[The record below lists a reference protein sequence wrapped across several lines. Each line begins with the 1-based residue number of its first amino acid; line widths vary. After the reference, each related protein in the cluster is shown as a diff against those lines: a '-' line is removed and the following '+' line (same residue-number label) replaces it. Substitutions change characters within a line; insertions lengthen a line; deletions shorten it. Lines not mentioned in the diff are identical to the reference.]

1 LIERK
6 LKRIKLIVQYDGTD
20 FCGWAEQPQ
29 VRTVQGTLKECIL
42 RAIGEEVEL
51 RGASRT
57 DSGVH
62 ASGQVCDF
70 VTSVPVPA
78 EKWPKVLNRLLPTD
92 VRVIKAF
99 SVPFR
104 FHSRFFARSRV
115 YEYRMV
121 EEEHANPIM
130 SRYVFAAGC
139 PLDVEA
145 MNICAQSLLG
155 THDFSG
161 FAIAVQEIENP
172 VRTMFSASVRRMKG
186 EVRIRLEATGFLRG
200 MARKIAGA
208 LWEVGRRKRSRCEFE
223 VLLQE
228 GSWMKEQP
236 PRVLPPRGLT
246 LVRVKYGKSLR
257 DIREVCGE
265 RNGSSIN

>member
-1 LIERK
+1 MIERK
-6 LKRIKLIVQYDGTD
+6 AKRIKLVVQYDGTD

-29 VRTVQGTLKECIL
+29 VRTVQGTLKECIR

-51 RGASRT
+51 QGASRT

-70 VTSVPVPA
+70 ATHVPIPS
-78 EKWPKVLNRLLPTD
+78 EKWPRILNRLLPMD
-92 VRVIKAF
+92 MRILRA
-99 SVPFR
+99 SLVPMR

-121 EEEHANPIM
+121 EDEHPHPMIT
-130 SRYVFAAGC
+130 RYVFNAGY

-145 MNICAQSLLG
+145 MNDCVQLLLG

-161 FAIAVQEIENP
+161 FAVAVQDIENP
-172 VRTMFSASVRRMKG
+172 IRTMLFASVKRVRD
-186 EVRIRLEATGFLRG
+186 EVRIRLEATAFLRG

-208 LWEVGRRKRSRCEFE
+208 LWEVGRGKRSFEEFKA
-223 VLLQE
+223 LLQKN
-228 GSWMKEQP
+228 GWQRRP
-236 PRVLPPRGLT
+236 PRVLPPKGLT
-246 LVRVKYGKSLR
+246 LVKVKYGRRLR
-257 DIREVCGE
+257 DVREEYGTMDE
-265 RNGSSIN
+265 DE